1 MLSLAAYKVAV
12 LVLLVTIP
20 TSTITTVYYYEQQV
34 NKLSDQLSNLKGGVG
49 SVNSTLAGQIVTLN
63 SEVAG
68 INSQIASLNA
78 LVGTVNSTLKA
89 QISSLQTQVN
99 TLNSEVAILN
109 SQVSTLQ
116 SNVSLLQSEV
126 STLMTD
132 VASLQTQVNQILSQL
147 AGQAQNR
154 FQTTAGPVTI
164 FLDFKSF
171 NFTQG
176 AQTMSQPAFV
186 VPTGTNMVFWLKM
199 TNTASDSSVTIHV
212 YTAMVF
218 TPYSSAGLGTAVPFY
233 VVDSATLNPTN
244 VIAYSESGNPYVLPA
259 APSSGPVSSVIVKFG
274 SSNQGGTSAQTFS
287 ATAGTFLVTIAFYY
301 TYRGQPQGET
311 VTLAAMRT
319 CTTFPA
325 C

>member
-1 MLSLAAYKVAV
+1 MLSLAAYKLTV

-274 SSNQGGTSAQTFS
+274 SSNQGGTSSQTFS

-301 TYRGQPQGET
+301 TYRGQAQGET
-311 VTLAAMRT
+311 VTLVAART

>member
-1 MLSLAAYKVAV
+1 VLSLAAYKVAV

-274 SSNQGGTSAQTFS
+274 SSNQGGTSSQTFS

-301 TYRGQPQGET
+301 TYRGQAQGET
-311 VTLAAMRT
+311 VTLAAART